1 MSTAIFGAVGV
12 VLQAVVYLLFDLL
25 TPGKVGGVVGDPVD
39 HPGSW
44 VLAASLLASAL
55 IVAACIS

>member
-1 MSTAIFGAVGV
+1 V
-12 VLQAVVYLLFDLL
+12 VCA
-25 TPGKVGGVVGDPVD
+25 TED

-44 VLAASLLASAL
+44 VLAASLLAAGV